1 MIGKNLESNIFDYI
15 YKKLSLERYNHT
27 IYVYNFAKKLAMH
40 YSENIYNVQI
50 AALLHD
56 CAKDM
61 SLKESKRYILDKNIK
76 IKYFDFLS
84 LYAPQVLHSYIAADI
99 AKNKFKITNIEILN
113 AIKNHTVGRVN
124 MSNCEKIIF
133 VADSLSPDRKFKTK
147 FINKKKLL
155 LNLDEAFKLV
165 LQNKINYVVSKFQ
178 VLHPDVIDI
187 WNYYNK

>member
-27 IYVYNFAKKLAMH
+27 IYVYNFAKKLAVN
-40 YSENIYNVQI
+40 YGENVYNVQI
-50 AALLHD
+50 ASLLHD
-56 CAKDM
+56 CAKNM

-133 VADSLSPDRKFKTK
+133 VADSLSPDRKFKIR
-147 FINKKKLL
+147 FISKKKLL
-155 LNLDEAFKLV
+155 SNLDEAFKLV

-178 VLHPDVIDI
+178 VLHPDIIDI

>member
-133 VADSLSPDRKFKTK
+133 VADSLSPDRKFKIR
-147 FINKKKLL
+147 FISKKKLL
-155 LNLDEAFKLV
+155 SNLDEAFKLV

-178 VLHPDVIDI
+178 VLHPDIIDI

>member
-1 MIGKNLESNIFDYI
+1 MIGKNLEADIFDYI
-15 YKKLSLERYNHT
+15 YRKLSPERYNHT
-27 IYVYNFAKKLAMH
+27 MLVYELAKKLAVN
-40 YSENIYNVQI
+40 YGENVYNIQL
-50 AALLHD
+50 ASLMHD

-61 SLKESKRYILDKNIK
+61 SLKESKKYIIEKNVR
-76 IKYFDFLS
+76 IKYLDFLYS
-84 LYAPQVLHSYIAADI
+84 YAPQVLHSYIGADI
-99 AKNKFKITNIEILN
+99 AKDRFKITNIEVLN

-133 VADSLSPDRKFKTK
+133 IADSLSPDRKFKTK

-178 VLHPDVIDI
+178 VLHPDIIDI

>member
-1 MIGKNLESNIFDYI
+1 MIGKNLEADIFDYI
-15 YKKLSLERYNHT
+15 YRKLSPERYNHT
-27 IYVYNFAKKLAMH
+27 MLVYELAKKLAVN
-40 YSENIYNVQI
+40 YGENVYNVQI
-50 AALLHD
+50 ASLLHD
-56 CAKDM
+56 CAKNM
-61 SLKESKRYILDKNIK
+61 SLKESKKYIIEKNVK
-76 IKYFDFLS
+76 IKYFDFLYS
-84 LYAPQVLHSYIAADI
+84 SAPQVLHSYIGADI
-99 AKNKFKITNIEILN
+99 AKNKFQITNIEVLN

-124 MSNCEKIIF
+124 MSNCEKILF

-178 VLHPDVIDI
+178 VLHPDIIDI

>member
-178 VLHPDVIDI
+178 VLHPDIIDI